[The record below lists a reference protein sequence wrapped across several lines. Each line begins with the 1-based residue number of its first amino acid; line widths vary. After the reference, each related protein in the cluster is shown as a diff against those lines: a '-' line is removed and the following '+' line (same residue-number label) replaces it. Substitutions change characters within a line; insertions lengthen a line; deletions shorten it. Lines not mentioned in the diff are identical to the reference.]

1 MNFASKG
8 FWKSDFLS
16 RAFCFFVFLAMFFS
30 VNTLCAQSTAEQAIF
45 DCAIQDVDGDGAR
58 DASVETDLLRV
69 VISSK
74 TGAPSVYF
82 LKGRNFDENMFP
94 PILQD
99 LGYRFAS
106 DTEKPFHGEL
116 VGGNF
121 ASNGFNVE
129 LVEKDIDKIV
139 VRANANLGAEELE
152 QGGIG
157 VAVCYTFFRARYN
170 FTIDYIFSNLAE
182 NMVAVGNEAN
192 GAFKFSFGPGLFM
205 DPFGASTI
213 LGLKPDAVETAAS
226 AEDLSKLDQ
235 TFQGIGIKDQYFA
248 ILLDAKTPVKISA
261 RDYDA
266 LPPNERSKKHQGRM
280 ISFLL
285 PTFNLGAKESRSF
298 TFEVYAGPI
307 LLDQLQKIKRGMVS
321 DYGFLSTILLRIL
334 QFFYAMIPNYGLAII
349 LLTLVVRLVLY
360 PLTLKQTKSMAHMQK
375 IQPKVQ
381 ELKDRLKDNP
391 QKFNEEVLKL
401 YQKHNV
407 NPLGGCLPLLLQLP
421 ILIALYNTIRIAV
434 ELRKTPFLWI
444 SDLSKGDPLII
455 LPIAIAALMYYQ
467 QGKMTDPQ
475 QQQMM
480 AFMPMFMFV
489 ITWSLPAG
497 LLVYWFASSVI
508 GLLQQLQ
515 ANRIAAAIKEE

>member
-1 MNFASKG
+1 MNFAGKNFSK
-8 FWKSDFLS
+8 FSFLS
-16 RAFCFFVFLAMFFS
+16 RLFCFFVFLGMLFQATGASAQGAVDQFAMEC
-30 VNTLCAQSTAEQAIF
+30 L
-45 DCAIQDVDGDGAR
+45 IQDVDGDGYR
-58 DASVETDLLRV
+58 DASIETDLIRA

-82 LKGRNFDENMFP
+82 LKGKNFEENMYP
-94 PILQD
+94 PVLQD
-99 LGYRFAS
+99 LGYSFAAE
-106 DTEKPFHGEL
+106 DLNPFVAKLATGTGFKNLFNIEL
-116 VGGNF
+116 EERS
-121 ASNGFNVE
+121 A
-129 LVEKDIDKIV
+129 DKII
-139 VRANANLGAEELE
+139 VRANASFDAEAVD
-152 QGGIG
+152 GGIG
-157 VAVCYTFFRARYN
+157 VAIRYTFFRQTYN
-170 FTIDYIFSNLAE
+170 FSVDYILSNLAE
-182 NMVAVGNEAN
+182 KLVTVGSESA
-192 GAFKFSFGPGLFM
+192 GSLKFSFGPGLFM
-205 DPFGASTI
+205 DPFGPSTI
-213 LGLKPDAVETAAS
+213 LGLKPGAVES
-226 AEDLSKLDQ
+226 FSDAEALNKAEQ
-235 TFQGIGIKDQYFA
+235 NFTGIGLKDQYFA
-248 ILLDAKTPVKISA
+248 ILLDAKTPVKIAA
-261 RDYDA
+261 RDFEVKAAD
-266 LPPNERSKKHQGRM
+266 EKKKIQKGHV
-280 ISFLL
+280 ISFTL
-285 PTFNLGAKESRSF
+285 PAFNLGAKESRSF
-298 TFEVYAGPI
+298 TFDVYSGPI
-307 LLDQLQKIKRGMVS
+307 LLDQLQKINRGMVS
-321 DYGFLSTILLRIL
+321 EYGFLSTILLRIL
-334 QFFYAMIPNYGLAII
+334 QFFYNMFPNYGLAIV

-381 ELKDRLKDNP
+381 DLKDRFKDNP

-444 SDLSKGDPLII
+444 SDLSKGDPLLI